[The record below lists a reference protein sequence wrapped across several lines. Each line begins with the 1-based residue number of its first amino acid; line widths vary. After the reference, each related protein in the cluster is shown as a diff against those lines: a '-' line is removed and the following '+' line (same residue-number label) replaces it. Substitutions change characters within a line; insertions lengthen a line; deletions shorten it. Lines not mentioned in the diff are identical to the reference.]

1 MIDGIAALAQTAS
14 GMEEFAWK
22 AIQIIAQSAISGVI
36 VGLVAWGAMKANMAS
51 VKLRQ
56 EEMGKAL
63 NDLGKQIKTV
73 GTERSDCELRATRML
88 ATKDEL
94 HQVFGKIDAIGDRM
108 SDRMEDM
115 RKDIHGELQ
124 GVHGRITEVAKSVAR
139 FRGEGE

>member
-1 MIDGIAALAQTAS
+1 MIGILAQTS
-14 GMEEFAWK
+14 GLEDFAWK
-22 AIQIIAQSAISGVI
+22 ALQIIAQSAISGVI
-36 VGLVAWGAMKANMAS
+36 VGLVAWGAMKANMAN
-51 VKLRQ
+51 VKMRQ
-56 EEMGKAL
+56 EELGKAL
-63 NDLGKQIKTV
+63 NMLAGQV
-73 GTERSDCELRATRML
+73 AAGGNERSDCELRATRML